1 MPLVGD
7 AFQLVLASV
16 FEHQSRADGEI
27 FDRGTHQNLPGAGER
42 DLVITRID
50 LHEQGPGIDLLVVR
64 RRHRELAA
72 RGLTNDQIF
81 AAIAAELPVRLFP
94 APGLSARQLRRLVYG

>member
-1 MPLVGD
+1 LVFSESMGHPPRVIPRPHADLVAHLVRSTPLTEGEAD
-7 AFQLVLASV
+7 RVLAEV
-16 FEHQSRADGEI
+16 FDWFAEPVPD
-27 FDRGTHQNLPGAGER
+27 F
-42 DLVITRID
+42 
-50 LHEQGPGIDLLVVR
+50 VR

-72 RGLTNDQIF
+72 RGLTNDRIF